1 MEMSVTREIARPADE
16 VFDYLADVSNNPSWQ
31 KGMQSCEWTS
41 EPPIGGGSTY
51 SQLARFMGKNIKP
64 SFVVTEFEPGRR
76 IAIKTVE
83 STFPIQ
89 VVRRVEPTGPDSCRV
104 SAQIGGGPDKGVA
117 KLLAPIMARVAQ
129 KSVDGDY
136 DRLVELLES
145 SSTSTPTENSPSE

>member
-51 SQLARFMGKNIKP
+51 SQLARFMGKNIKS

-89 VVRRVEPTGPDSCRV
+89 VERRVEPTGPDSCRV